1 MQKSLYI
8 ALMLCAALLLFL
20 TPASTRADSV
30 PGDTTV
36 VLNASTVTTLTGL
49 GLSVSSL
56 GQASFD
62 ATTRTFT
69 FPITSG
75 TISGTGDIF
84 NHDGSGFSLT
94 AGSNSITFRNF
105 VINTSTDTL
114 SGNVHFG
121 NTQMNG
127 VTLFDIGTGG
137 VLTVNA
143 QTAANLSAALGVS
156 NLAGTTFGTA
166 TVNIPLTGGGS
177 LGSGGTP
184 TGTTPT
190 PEPSVAGLLAA
201 SVLAIGGFSLLRS
214 GRRTQVY
221 TSCYNQEA

>member
-1 MQKSLYI
+1 M
-8 ALMLCAALLLFL
+8 

-36 VLNASTVTTLTGL
+36 VLNASTATTLTGL
-49 GLSVSSL
+49 GLSLSPL

-75 TISGTGDIF
+75 TIGGTGDIF

-105 VINTSTDTL
+105 VINTSTDIL

-127 VTLFDIGTGG
+127 VTLFDIGNGG
-137 VLTVNA
+137 VLTLDA
-143 QTAANLSAALGVS
+143 QAAANLSKAFGTS

-166 TVNIPLTGGGS
+166 TINVPLSGGGTV
-177 LGSGGTP
+177 GSGGTP

-190 PEPSVAGLLAA
+190 PEPSVLGLLGA
-201 SVLAIGGFSLLRS
+201 SVLAIGGLTLLRS
-214 GRRTQVY
+214 RSRAELHTP
-221 TSCYNQEA
+221 CEA

>member
-1 MQKSLYI
+1 MQKSLYV

-36 VLNASTVTTLTGL
+36 VLNASTVTTLTSM
-49 GLSVSSL
+49 GLSLSPL

-62 ATTRTFT
+62 ATTGTLT
-69 FPITSG
+69 FPITHG

-84 NHDGSGFSLT
+84 NSDGSGFSLT
-94 AGSNSITFRNF
+94 GSSTTITFRNL

-127 VTLFDIGTGG
+127 VTLFDIGNGG
-137 VLTVNA
+137 VLALDA
-143 QTAANLSAALGVS
+143 QTAATLSTTLGVS

-166 TVNIPLTGGGS
+166 TINIPLTSGGGTV
-177 LGSGGTP
+177 GSGDPTP
-184 TGTTPT
+184 PTTT
-190 PEPSVAGLLAA
+190 PEPSVLGLLAG
-201 SVLAIGGFSLLRS
+201 SVLAIGGLGFLRF
-214 GRRTQVY
+214 RNRTPALRPVP
-221 TSCYNQEA
+221 

>member
-30 PGDTTV
+30 PGETTM

-69 FPITSG
+69 FQITSG

-127 VTLFDIGTGG
+127 VALFDIGNGG
-137 VLTVNA
+137 VLSLDA
-143 QTAANLSAALGVS
+143 QAAASLFAAFGVS

-166 TVNIPLTGGGS
+166 AINIPFTSGGTD
-177 LGSGGTP
+177 GSGGTP

-190 PEPSVAGLLAA
+190 PEPSVLGLLAA
-201 SVLAIGGFSLLRS
+201 SVLVIGGLAQFRS
-214 GRRTQVY
+214 RNRTQLY
-221 TSCYNQEA
+221 TPCYNQET

>member
-8 ALMLCAALLLFL
+8 VLILCAALLLCL

-30 PGDTTV
+30 AGDTTV
-36 VLNASTVTTLTGL
+36 VLNTSTVTTLTGL
-49 GLSVSSL
+49 GLSLSPL
-56 GQASFD
+56 GQASFN
-62 ATTRTFT
+62 ASTGTLT

-75 TISGTGDIF
+75 TIGGTGDVF
-84 NHDGSGFSLT
+84 NHDGSGISLT

-121 NTQMNG
+121 NNQMNG
-127 VTLFDIGTGG
+127 VALFDIGNGG
-137 VLTVNA
+137 VLTLDA
-143 QTAANLSAALGVS
+143 QAAASLSSAFGVS

-166 TVNIPLTGGGS
+166 TINVPLTGGTV
-177 LGSGGTP
+177 GSGGTP

-190 PEPSVAGLLAA
+190 PEPSVFGLLAA
-201 SVLAIGGFSLLRS
+201 SVLAIGGFTLFRF
-214 GRRTQVY
+214 RNRTQLH
-221 TSCYNQEA
+221 TPCEA

>member
-1 MQKSLYI
+1 MQKSLYV
-8 ALMLCAALLLFL
+8 AVVLCAALLVFL

-36 VLNASTVTTLTGL
+36 VLNASTVTTLTGM
-49 GLSVSSL
+49 GLSLSPL

-62 ATTRTFT
+62 AATGTLM

-75 TISGTGDIF
+75 TIGGTGDIF
-84 NHDGSGFSLT
+84 KSDGSGFSLT
-94 AGSNSITFRNF
+94 GASTAVTFRNL

-127 VTLFDIGTGG
+127 VTLFDIGNGG
-137 VLTVNA
+137 ALSLDA
-143 QTAANLSAALGVS
+143 QFAATLSTALGVS

-166 TVNIPLTGGGS
+166 TIDVPLSSGS
-177 LGSGGTP
+177 SPVGSGGT
-184 TGTTPT
+184 TAT
-190 PEPSVAGLLAA
+190 PEPSVLGLLAS
-201 SVLAIGGFSLLRS
+201 SVLAIGALAFLRHRK
-214 GRRTQVY
+214 GTPALRPVL
-221 TSCYNQEA
+221 

>member
-8 ALMLCAALLLFL
+8 ALMLCAALLLFM

-36 VLNASTVTTLTGL
+36 VLNASTATTLTGL
-49 GLSVSSL
+49 GLSVNSL

-62 ATTRTFT
+62 ASTRTFT

-105 VINTSTDTL
+105 VINTTTDTL

-127 VTLFDIGTGG
+127 VTLFDIGNGG
-137 VLTVNA
+137 VLSLDA
-143 QTAANLSAALGVS
+143 QAAASLSSALGVS

-166 TVNIPLTGGGS
+166 TIDIPFTGGGGS
-177 LGSGGTP
+177 VGSGGTP

-190 PEPSVAGLLAA
+190 PEPSVLGLLGA
-201 SVLAIGGFSLLRS
+201 SVLAIGSLTLFRS
-214 GRRTQVY
+214 RNRTQLH
-221 TSCYNQEA
+221 TPCET